1 MPASRMTRADLEEEN
16 AMLRGRLAEARD
28 LIDETLDIEEVDPAE
43 DEENDE
49 ELDEDEEL

>member
-28 LIDETLDIEEVDPAE
+28 LIDETLEIEEVDVDGE
-43 DEENDE
+43 D
-49 ELDEDEEL
+49 ELDEDDQP

>member
-28 LIDETLDIEEVDPAE
+28 LIDETLDLEEVDVDDD
-43 DEENDE
+43 DEHEGENE
-49 ELDEDEEL
+49 EE